1 MNQLSM
7 FNVCVFHWFATLLWC
22 SCH

>member
-7 FNVCVFHWFATLLWC
+7 FNVCVFHWFTTLLWC